1 MKRWFVHSHCFLHPS
16 ICIVVFTKLYRRVLE
31 EISYVW
37 RKERIAVLLMFLV
50 FFPEESSNEE

>member
-1 MKRWFVHSHCFLHPS
+1 MKRWFAHSHSFLHLS

-37 RKERIAVLLMFLV
+37 RKESIAVLLMFLI
-50 FFPEESSNEE
+50 FFPDES